1 MKTQK
6 KSKGTPKGAGRLYKR
21 HGGKDYPP
29 DSPIKAAFY
38 LAIVKDGRRV
48 SIALKDESG
57 APITDRKQAE
67 QERDRLTLPT
77 RAADEVQRVETLAAI
92 VQGAQ
97 QRLEQAQ
104 TDANPPLRIDAA
116 WQAYLATPPGKV
128 KPNSG
133 PRTLADYG
141 AYFARFE
148 KWATGRGLVYMAD
161 LTLKEAGGYA
171 MQLRSDTSAQTHN
184 KHIRLLR
191 LVYAVL
197 MRDAENRI
205 TENPFS
211 DIATDE
217 KDVVQQHR
225 RDLSPGEIKAVI
237 EAAQGDFRLLL
248 TIGAFTGMRFGDC
261 CCLEWA
267 NVDLERGII
276 QRLPNKTA
284 RSRDKDRAT
293 VKIGIH
299 PYLRAELEAIPAG
312 QRRGFVFPDIQPI
325 YADPAS
331 RPNLTQKLQRLF
343 EKCGI
348 ETHRAG
354 TGAGT
359 DKRAVVDVGF
369 HSLRH
374 SFVSRLAES
383 GIPQATV
390 QRMAGH
396 SSPRMTEIYSHVGD
410 AQAVHAANTLP
421 ALTDGTPTP
430 RREPLPAWARE
441 LLETQTARNWK
452 AIRADILE
460 AAP

>member
-1 MKTQK
+1 MRKKKTAKASRGQ
-6 KSKGTPKGAGRLYKR
+6 GRLYKR
-21 HGGKDYPP
+21 HAGRDYPASAPLRAPFYLRMTEGGK
-29 DSPIKAAFY
+29 
-38 LAIVKDGRRV
+38 RRT
-48 SIALKDESG
+48 IALTDESG
-57 APITDRKQAE
+57 APVTDRAQAE
-67 QERDRLTLPT
+67 LIRERLTLPA
-77 RAADEVQRVETLAAI
+77 RAKDDLQRVETLASVI
-92 VQGAQ
+92 QGAE
-97 QRLEQAQ
+97 QRLAKAEN
-104 TDANPPLRIDAA
+104 DATPPLSISRA
-116 WQAYLATPPGKV
+116 WKAYLTTPPGKV

-148 KWATGRGLVYMAD
+148 KWAAGRGLGYMAD
-161 LTLKEAGGYA
+161 VTPKDAGEYSTTLRAE
-171 MQLRSDTSAQTHN
+171 TSAGTHN

-191 LVYAVL
+191 LAYAVL
-197 MRDAENRI
+197 MRDPENRI

-217 KDVVQQHR
+217 KDVHQHHR

-248 TIGAFTGMRFGDC
+248 TVGAFTGLRFGDC
-261 CCLEWA
+261 CCLEWG

-276 QRLPNKTA
+276 RRLPNKTA

-299 PYLRAELEAIPAG
+299 PYLRAELESTPTE
-312 QRRGFVFPDIQPI
+312 QRRGFVFPEIQPI

-331 RPNLTQKLQRLF
+331 RPGITQKLQRLF
-343 EKCGI
+343 EQCGI
-348 ETHRAG
+348 ETHKPG
-354 TGAGT
+354 TGEGT
-359 DKRAVVDVGF
+359 GKRAVVDVGF

-396 SSPRMTEIYSHVGD
+396 SNPRMTEIYSHVGD

-421 ALTDGTPTP
+421 ALADGTQAT
-430 RREPLPAWARE
+430 RREPLPSWARE
-441 LLETQTARNWK
+441 LIESQTAKTWR
-452 AIRADILE
+452 AIRAELLE
-460 AAP
+460 GVR